1 MTPAGKKSPMRVL
14 YVRARP
20 SRNFGKFPLQ
30 NLHNEAWISIS
41 SVLINISL
49 FFPRNCTLP
58 WVRQRI
64 FLDIKIFE
72 KLLSVAPATRKVMI
86 YLASARSPL
95 AQSQS
100 T

>member
-64 FLDIKIFE
+64 FLDIKIFGM
-72 KLLSVAPATRKVMI
+72 LLSRSSYGESDNLPCVSKVI
-86 YLASARSPL
+86 AH
-95 AQSQS
+95 SQS